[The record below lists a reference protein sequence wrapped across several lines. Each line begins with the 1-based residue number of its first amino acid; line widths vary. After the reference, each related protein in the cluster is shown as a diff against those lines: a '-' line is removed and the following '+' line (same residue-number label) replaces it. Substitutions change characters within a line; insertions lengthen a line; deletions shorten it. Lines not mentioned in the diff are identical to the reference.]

1 MRSHELIIWLCV
13 CRAAR
18 LVRLPSAAVLVA
30 DVLAGF
36 TQEPP
41 RVVKAAQWGR
51 RGVFGDVTQVHLNEH
66 SAAHGKIEHR
76 RAGEAAEPLV
86 GDAKQVAAVR
96 KPATDLVHHEYRV
109 LQCRDVVEQLFVA
122 LFLATKMSLHA
133 EDGPVPTD
141 NSATTQKYVKLM
153 PLHVNMHEASRRVA
167 KKLVNRAHRNVAVGR
182 RPHPPGADN

>member
-1 MRSHELIIWLCV
+1 MSAVVFRRSVALFLPEVREFIRDTTPRRNTWQKTLTAEARGVRSHELIIWLCV

-76 RAGEAAEPLV
+76 RAGARLPSLSSGMQSRLRQSV
-86 GDAKQVAAVR
+86 NQPQTSCTTNTVYCSAVMW
-96 KPATDLVHHEYRV
+96 LNSF
-109 LQCRDVVEQLFVA
+109 LLLF
-122 LFLATKMSLHA
+122 F
-133 EDGPVPTD
+133 
-141 NSATTQKYVKLM
+141 
-153 PLHVNMHEASRRVA
+153 SRR
-167 KKLVNRAHRNVAVGR
+167 R
-182 RPHPPGADN
+182 